1 MPLTYSVSSKNRLR
15 FSWKGV
21 ISMNYR
27 HIVFDV
33 DGTLIDS
40 GEADV
45 RGLQDTLEQLTG
57 VVTPLEELRFSQGIP
72 GKDTLQILGI
82 KDIDIVEEQWIK
94 NILRYS
100 DGITPFDGMK
110 ETLEAL
116 TTRGVKLGVVT
127 SRTHR
132 EFDADFPRYGVAH
145 LFGPMICADDTVGHK
160 PEPDP
165 LLRYIELTEAIPQ
178 EVLYVGDTI
187 NDSLCAQRSGIDF
200 ALALWGAN
208 DLTIPAEHR
217 LQSPTELLNLP
228 DKAL

>member
-1 MPLTYSVSSKNRLR
+1 
-15 FSWKGV
+15 
-21 ISMNYR
+21 MNYK

-72 GKDTLQILGI
+72 GKDALQILGI
-82 KDIDIVEEQWIK
+82 EDIDAVEEQWIQ

-100 DGITPFDGMK
+100 DGITLFDGMK
-110 ETLEAL
+110 ETLETL
-116 TTRGVKLGVVT
+116 TSRGVKLGVVT

-132 EFDADFPRYGVAH
+132 ELDKDFPRYGVSH
-145 LFGPMICADDTVGHK
+145 LFGPMICAEDAPGHK
-160 PEPDP
+160 PEPAP
-165 LLRYIELTEAIPQ
+165 LLRYMELTGARAE

-187 NDSLCAQRSGIDF
+187 NDSLCAQRSGVDF

-208 DLTIPAEHR
+208 DLNIPAVHR
-217 LQSPTELLNLP
+217 PETPAGLLELP
-228 DKAL
+228 DRKD

>member
-1 MPLTYSVSSKNRLR
+1 
-15 FSWKGV
+15 
-21 ISMNYR
+21 MNYK

-40 GEADV
+40 GTADI

-72 GKDTLQILGI
+72 GKDTLRILGI
-82 KDIDIVEEQWIK
+82 EDIDAVEEQWIQ

-100 DGITPFDGMK
+100 GGITLFPGMK

-116 TTRGVKLGVVT
+116 DARGVKLGVVT

-132 EFDADFPRYGVAH
+132 ELDGDFPRYGVAH
-145 LFGPMICADDTVGHK
+145 LFGPMICAEDAPGHK
-160 PEPDP
+160 PEPAP
-165 LLRYIELTEAIPQ
+165 LLRYMELTGARPE

-200 ALALWGAN
+200 ALALWGTN
-208 DLTIPAEHR
+208 DLAIPAEHR
-217 LQSPTELLNLP
+217 LQSPSALLDLP
-228 DKAL
+228 DKVL